1 MNSFRPLSSMV
12 FTALVLGTSQC
23 GQTASSNLSGA
34 ASTAL
39 ALGAQDAEP
48 HRSGPP
54 DRCGPIPSPVE
65 ARFDAMRGPLGCGA
79 SQFNLN
85 PPGGCAG
92 ADAFLSDLR
101 AQYARVWSE
110 ADCTANPPSLAPI
123 VDAYD
128 REFAEHHRFVTH
140 AIPRGPWTIAAREF
154 GAEHAG
160 DGPTIVLMHGFP
172 DNQRLYDLVAPALG
186 RTHRT
191 ITFDFVG
198 WGASSMPP
206 PDHTYTFD
214 DLRGDLEAVLAYFH
228 VGRVVP
234 VVHDASGWPG
244 IDWALDHPDSVASLV
259 LLNTTY
265 FPVPGQ
271 APPYVIRALA
281 ALDLRSQF
289 LAAVGTD
296 ELMPRALLRTQVSRF
311 FDDKRRQEVF
321 LPLFERYA
329 KATRPGVFA
338 LTATVVTTSRDRVAN
353 IPRMRAFTPPV
364 TVAFGGDDPYLNPA
378 VARGLAAVFP
388 GSRIEIVEHAGHYVQ
403 LDRPDAVI
411 EAIRA
416 SASSK

>member
-1 MNSFRPLSSMV
+1 MAFI
-12 FTALVLGTSQC
+12 ALALGTSQC
-23 GQTASSNLSGA
+23 GQPA
-34 ASTAL
+34 ASNSSGSSTTSL
-39 ALGAQDAEP
+39 TLGAQDPEP
-48 HRSGPP
+48 HRSDAP

-65 ARFDAMRGPLGCGA
+65 ARFNAMRGPLGCTA
-79 SQFNLN
+79 SQFNVN

-92 ADAFLSDLR
+92 ADAFVSDLR
-101 AQYARVWSE
+101 TQYARVWSE
-110 ADCTANPPSLAPI
+110 ADCTANPPSLAPL

-128 REFAEHHRFVTH
+128 REFARRHPFVPH
-140 AIPRGPWTIAAREF
+140 AVPRGPSTIAAREF

-172 DNQRLYDLVAPALG
+172 DNQHLYDLVAPALG
-186 RTHRT
+186 QTHRT

-198 WGASSMPP
+198 WGASSTPP
-206 PDHTYTFD
+206 PGHTYTFD
-214 DLRGDLEAVLAYFH
+214 DLRGDLEAVLTHFQ

-244 IDWALDHPDSVASLV
+244 IDWALDHPESVASLV

-281 ALDLRSQF
+281 APDVRPQF
-289 LAAVGTD
+289 IAALGTD

-321 LPLFERYA
+321 LPLFERYISTTA
-329 KATRPGVFA
+329 PGLFG
-338 LTATVVTTSRDRVAN
+338 LTAALLTTSRDRVAN
-353 IPRMRAFTPPV
+353 IPRMQAFAPPV
-364 TVAFGGDDPYLNPA
+364 TVAFGADDPYLNPA
-378 VARGLAAVFP
+378 VARGLASVFP
-388 GSRIEIVEHAGHYVQ
+388 GSRLELVEHAGHYVQ

-416 SASSK
+416 AASSK